1 MCIRGRVEW
10 GATPTYECSESRNYS
25 NPKGSLRQAM
35 KMKLNKK
42 INCSQTNDEAILS
55 HFSGADVIIQELKYI
70 TVFAW

>member
-1 MCIRGRVEW
+1 
-10 GATPTYECSESRNYS
+10 
-25 NPKGSLRQAM
+25 M

-55 HFSGADVIIQELKYI
+55 NFSGADVVIKELKYI